1 MAQRSSLRPADW
13 TWADHVSHDIGV
25 RVDDTIWVSGMV
37 AFDPNGQIVG
47 LGNMRAQADKTFANI
62 AEVLALGGATLD
74 DVVKITAW
82 LTDMDQYAGYNDA
95 RAAAFTG
102 RLPASAT
109 VRSRASKRSITAIT
123 CAHVAASNAF
133 STTR

>member
-1 MAQRSSLRPADW
+1 MAKRSSLCPADW
-13 TWADHVSHDIGV
+13 TWADNVSHDIGV

-37 AFDPNGQIVG
+37 AFDPNGQIFG

-109 VRSRASKRSITAIT
+109 VHSPRLVRDGLL
-123 CAHVAASNAF
+123 V
-133 STTR
+133 

>member
-1 MAQRSSLRPADW
+1 MAKRSSLCPTDW
-13 TWADHVSHDIGV
+13 TWADNVSHDIGV
-25 RVDDTIWVSGMV
+25 RVDATIWVSGMV
-37 AFDPNGQIVG
+37 AFDPDGKIVG
-47 LGNMRAQADKTFANI
+47 LGDMRAQADKTFANI

-109 VRSRASKRSITAIT
+109 VHSPRLVRDGLLVEVEALAVLG
-123 CAHVAASNAF
+123 AE
-133 STTR
+133 

>member
-1 MAQRSSLRPADW
+1 MAKRRSLRPAGW
-13 TWADHVSHDIGV
+13 TWADNLSHDLGV

-37 AFDPNGQIVG
+37 AFDPEGSIVG
-47 LGNMRAQADKTFANI
+47 LGDMRIQADTVFANI

-82 LTDMDQYAGYNDA
+82 LTDMDQYSGYNDA
-95 RAAAFTG
+95 RAAAFSN

-109 VRSRASKRSITAIT
+109 VHSPRLVRDDLLVEVEAVAILG
-123 CAHVAASNAF
+123 AA
-133 STTR
+133 

>member
-1 MAQRSSLRPADW
+1 MAKRKSLRPAGW
-13 TWADHVSHDIGV
+13 TWADNLSHDLGV

-37 AFDPNGQIVG
+37 AFDPEGSIVG
-47 LGNMRAQADKTFANI
+47 IGDMRIQADTVFANI

-82 LTDMDQYAGYNDA
+82 LTDMDQYSGYNDA
-95 RAAAFTG
+95 RAAAFSN

-109 VRSRASKRSITAIT
+109 VHSPRLVRDDLLVEVEAVAILG
-123 CAHVAASNAF
+123 AE
-133 STTR
+133 

>member
-1 MAQRSSLRPADW
+1 MAKRSSLCPADW
-13 TWADHVSHDIGV
+13 TWADNVSHDIGV
-25 RVDDTIWVSGMV
+25 RVDDTMWVSGMV

-47 LGNMRAQADKTFANI
+47 LGDMRAQADKTFANI

-109 VRSRASKRSITAIT
+109 VHSPRLVRDGLLVEVEALAVLG
-123 CAHVAASNAF
+123 AE
-133 STTR
+133 

>member
-1 MAQRSSLRPADW
+1 MAKRSSLRPADW

-37 AFDPNGQIVG
+37 AFDPDGQIVG
-47 LGNMRAQADKTFANI
+47 LGDMRAQADKTFANI

-82 LTDMDQYAGYNDA
+82 LTDMDLYSGYNDA
-95 RAAAFTG
+95 RAAAFSG

-109 VRSRASKRSITAIT
+109 VHSPRLVRDGLLVEVEAVAILG
-123 CAHVAASNAF
+123 AD
-133 STTR
+133 